1 MEARLPVTVNV
12 CHHCRM
18 SRFLFVA
25 LPLSGHLNP
34 MLAIGQ
40 ALVHSGHEVAWCGPE
55 SVLRPLVGPEVTVH
69 PTGVRTYRRPA
80 DTGMAGLAALWDGYL
95 IPFTRFTLDPVDAA
109 VTEYRPDVVVA
120 EQYALAGALVA
131 HRRGV
136 PWATVCTGAL
146 ELAPPPELP
155 GFADLVADRV
165 ATVVAMAGLPAGEPL
180 DPRFSPHLV
189 IALTSRTLSG
199 NAPLP
204 DRCVLTGAILGDRAN
219 APGFPW
225 QEWDPGRRHVLVT
238 VGTLVGHMIGDFYQR
253 MAAALAPMA
262 EQVQAVFVT
271 SGVSRDAFP
280 DNVIAADL
288 VPMLELLPRLDAV
301 VCHAGGVVHEALAH
315 GIPLVVAPVR
325 AEQVAVA
332 RQVADAGAG
341 LEVPILQ
348 ASADDLAAAVRAV
361 LDEPGYRDRARRIA
375 GEFAAA
381 GGAGTA
387 AAELVA
393 LASGVTPEVAATKAS
408 G

>member
-1 MEARLPVTVNV
+1 
-12 CHHCRM
+12 M

-55 SVLRPLVGPEVTVH
+55 SVLRPLVGPEVPVH

-95 IPFTRFTLDPVDAA
+95 VPFTRFTLDPVDAA
-109 VTEYRPDVVVA
+109 VTAYEPDVVVV

-131 HRRGV
+131 HRRGL

-155 GFADLVADRV
+155 GFADLVAHRV
-165 ATVVAMAGLPAGEPL
+165 ARLAALAGLPPAQPF

-189 IALTSRTLSG
+189 IALTTRGLTG
-199 NAPLP
+199 DAPLP
-204 DRCVLTGAILGDRAN
+204 DRCVLTGAVLGDRVN
-219 APGFPW
+219 APDFPW
-225 QEWDPGRRHVLVT
+225 HEWDPGRRHVLVT
-238 VGTLVGHMIGDFYQR
+238 VGTLVGHMIGGFYGR

-271 SGVSRDAFP
+271 SGIAVDALP

-288 VPMLELLPRLDAV
+288 VPMLDLLPKLDAV

-315 GIPLVVAPVR
+315 GVPLVVAPVR
-325 AEQVAVA
+325 AEQVAVTH
-332 RQVADAGAG
+332 QVTGAGAGIEVSILDAGAD
-341 LEVPILQ
+341 E
-348 ASADDLAAAVRAV
+348 LAAAVRAV
-361 LDEPGYRDRARRIA
+361 LDEPGYRRNAGRIA
-375 GEFAAA
+375 EEFAAA
-381 GGAGTA
+381 GGARA
-387 AAELVA
+387 AAAGLVA
-393 LASGVTPEVAATKAS
+393 LASGVAAAVAAGA
-408 G
+408 GG

>member
-1 MEARLPVTVNV
+1 
-12 CHHCRM
+12 M

-40 ALVHSGHEVAWCGPE
+40 TLVHNGHEVAWCGPE
-55 SVLRPLVGPEVTVH
+55 SVLRPLVGPDVTVH

-95 IPFTRFTLDPVDAA
+95 IPFTRFILDPVDAA
-109 VTEYRPDVVVA
+109 VTTYQPDVVVA
-120 EQYALAGALVA
+120 EQYALAGGLVA

-155 GFADLVADRV
+155 EFADLVADRV
-165 ATVVAMAGLPAGEPL
+165 AKVVAMAGLPAGEPV

-189 IALTSRTLSG
+189 IALTTRGLTG
-199 NAPLP
+199 GAPLP
-204 DRCVLTGAILGDRAN
+204 DRCVLTGAVLGDRVN
-219 APGFPW
+219 APDFPW
-225 QEWDPGRRHVLVT
+225 QVWDPDRRHVLVT
-238 VGTLVGHMIGDFYQR
+238 VGTLVGHLIGDFYQR
-253 MAAALAPMA
+253 MAAALASMA
-262 EQVQAVFVT
+262 EEVQAVFVT
-271 SGVSRDAFP
+271 SGVAGDSFP

-301 VCHAGGVVHEALAH
+301 VCHAGGVVHEALAY
-315 GIPLVVAPVR
+315 GVPLVVAPVR

-341 LEVPILQ
+341 IEVSILE
-348 ASADDLAAAVRAV
+348 ASANQLAAAVRAV
-361 LDEPGYRDRARRIA
+361 LDEPSYRRHSARIA
-375 GEFAAA
+375 DEFAAA
-381 GGAGTA
+381 GGARAA

-393 LASGVTPEVAATKAS
+393 LASGVDAAVPAKAS

>member
-1 MEARLPVTVNV
+1 
-12 CHHCRM
+12 M

-40 ALVHSGHEVAWCGPE
+40 TLVHSGHEVAWCGPE
-55 SVLRPLVGPEVTVH
+55 SVLRPLVGPHVPVY
-69 PTGVRTYRRPA
+69 PTGVRSYRRPA

-95 IPFTRFTLDPVDAA
+95 IPFTRFILDPVDAA
-109 VTEYRPDVVVA
+109 VATYQPEVVVA
-120 EQYALAGALVA
+120 EQYALAAGLVA

-165 ATVVAMAGLPAGEPL
+165 AKVVAMAGLPAGEPV

-189 IALTSRTLSG
+189 IALTTRGLLGGT
-199 NAPLP
+199 PLP
-204 DRCVLTGAILGDRAN
+204 DRCVLTGAVLGDRLN
-219 APGFPW
+219 TPDFPW
-225 QEWDPGRRHVLVT
+225 QLWDPDRRHVLVT

-253 MAAALAPMA
+253 MAAAFASMT
-262 EQVQAVFVT
+262 EEVQAVFVT
-271 SGVSRDAFP
+271 SGITGDSFP
-280 DNVIAADL
+280 DNVIAAEL
-288 VPMLELLPRLDAV
+288 VPMLDLLPRLDAV

-315 GIPLVVAPVR
+315 GVPLVVAPVR

-332 RQVADAGAG
+332 HQVADAGAG
-341 LEVPILQ
+341 IEVPILE
-348 ASADDLAAAVRAV
+348 ASADQLAAAVRAV
-361 LDEPGYRDRARRIA
+361 LDEPGYRRRAGRIA
-375 GEFAAA
+375 DEFAAA
-381 GGAGTA
+381 GGACA
-387 AAELVA
+387 AAEELVA
-393 LASGVTPEVAATKAS
+393 LASNVDVTARVS

>member
-1 MEARLPVTVNV
+1 
-12 CHHCRM
+12 M

-40 ALVHSGHEVAWCGPE
+40 ALVHNGHEVAWCGPE
-55 SVLRPLVGPEVTVH
+55 SVLRPLVGPDVTVH
-69 PTGVRTYRRPA
+69 PTGMRTYRRPA
-80 DTGMAGLAALWDGYL
+80 DTGVAGLAALWDGYL

-109 VTEYRPDVVVA
+109 VATWQPDVVVA
-120 EQYALAGALVA
+120 EQYALAGGLVA

-146 ELAPPPELP
+146 ELAPPPELT

-165 ATVVAMAGLPAGEPL
+165 AKLVAMAGLPAAESF

-189 IALTSRTLSG
+189 IALTTQGLIG
-199 NAPLP
+199 GAPLP
-204 DRCVLTGAILGDRAN
+204 DNCVLTGAVLGDRVN
-219 APGFPW
+219 APDFPW
-225 QEWDPGRRHVLVT
+225 QLWDPDRRHVLVT

-253 MAAALAPMA
+253 MAAALASMT
-262 EQVQAVFVT
+262 EEVQAVFVT
-271 SGVSRDAFP
+271 SGVAGDSFP
-280 DNVIAADL
+280 DNVIAAEL
-288 VPMLELLPRLDAV
+288 VPMLDLLPRLDAV

-315 GIPLVVAPVR
+315 GVPLVVAPVR

-332 RQVADAGAG
+332 RQVTDAGAG
-341 LEVPILQ
+341 IEVSILE
-348 ASADDLAAAVRAV
+348 ASANQLAAAVRAV
-361 LDEPGYRDRARRIA
+361 LDELSYRRHAGRIA
-375 GEFAAA
+375 DEFAAA
-381 GGAGTA
+381 GGARTA

-393 LASGVTPEVAATKAS
+393 LASDVDAVVTARAS

>member
-1 MEARLPVTVNV
+1 
-12 CHHCRM
+12 M

-40 ALVHSGHEVAWCGPE
+40 ALVHNGHEVAWCGPE
-55 SVLRPLVGPEVTVH
+55 SVLRPLVGPDVTVH
-69 PTGVRTYRRPA
+69 PTGARTYRQPA

-95 IPFTRFTLDPVDAA
+95 IPFTRFILGPVDAA
-109 VTEYRPDVVVA
+109 VRTYRPDVIVA
-120 EQYALAGALVA
+120 EQYALAGGLVA

-146 ELAPPPELP
+146 ELAPPQELS

-165 ATVVAMAGLPAGEPL
+165 AKVVAMAGLPNGESF

-189 IALTSRTLSG
+189 LALTSSG
-199 NAPLP
+199 LMGSTPLP
-204 DRCVLTGAILGDRAN
+204 DRCVLTGAVLGDRLN
-219 APGFPW
+219 TPGFPW
-225 QEWDPGRRHVLVT
+225 QVWDPDRRHVLVT
-238 VGTLVGHMIGDFYQR
+238 VGTLVGHLIGDFYQR

-262 EQVQAVFVT
+262 EEVQAVFVT
-271 SGVSRDAFP
+271 SGVAGDSFP

-288 VPMLELLPRLDAV
+288 VPMLDLLPLLDAV
-301 VCHAGGVVHEALAH
+301 VCHGGGVVHEALAY
-315 GIPLVVAPVR
+315 GVPLVVAPVR

-341 LEVPILQ
+341 IEISILG
-348 ASADDLAAAVRAV
+348 ASADQLAAAVRAV
-361 LDEPGYRDRARRIA
+361 LDEPGYRGHAGRIA
-375 GEFAAA
+375 EEFAAA
-381 GGAGTA
+381 GGASAA

-393 LASGVTPEVAATKAS
+393 LASGVEAAVSARAS
-408 G
+408 R

>member
-1 MEARLPVTVNV
+1 
-12 CHHCRM
+12 M

-40 ALVHSGHEVAWCGPE
+40 ALVHNGHEVAWCGPE
-55 SVLRPLVGPEVTVH
+55 SVLRPLVGPHVPVH

-95 IPFTRFTLDPVDAA
+95 IPFTRFILDPVDAA
-109 VTEYRPDVVVA
+109 VTAYQPDVVVA
-120 EQYALAGALVA
+120 EQYALAGGLVA

-165 ATVVAMAGLPAGEPL
+165 AKVVAMAGESV

-189 IALTSRTLSG
+189 IALTTRGLMG
-199 NAPLP
+199 GAPLP
-204 DRCVLTGAILGDRAN
+204 DRCVLTGAVLGDRLN
-219 APGFPW
+219 TPDFPW
-225 QEWDPGRRHVLVT
+225 QVWDPDRRHVLVT
-238 VGTLVGHMIGDFYQR
+238 VGTLVGHLIGDFYQR

-262 EQVQAVFVT
+262 EEVQAVFVT
-271 SGVSRDAFP
+271 SGVAGDSFP
-280 DNVIAADL
+280 DNVIAVDL
-288 VPMLELLPRLDAV
+288 VPMLDLLPRLDAV

-315 GIPLVVAPVR
+315 GVPLVVAPVR

-332 RQVADAGAG
+332 RQVVDAGAG
-341 LEVPILQ
+341 IEVSILE
-348 ASADDLAAAVRAV
+348 ASANQLAAAVRAV
-361 LDEPGYRDRARRIA
+361 LDEPGYRRQAGRIA
-375 GEFAAA
+375 DEFAAA
-381 GGAGTA
+381 GGAGA
-387 AAELVA
+387 AAAALVS
-393 LASGVTPEVAATKAS
+393 LASNVDAAVPTKVS

>member
-1 MEARLPVTVNV
+1 
-12 CHHCRM
+12 M

-40 ALVHSGHEVAWCGPE
+40 MLVHSGHEVAWCGQE
-55 SVLRPLVGPEVTVH
+55 SVLRPLVGPDVTVH
-69 PTGVRTYRRPA
+69 PTGTRLHRRPA

-95 IPFTRFTLDPVDAA
+95 VPFTRFTLDPVDAA
-109 VTEYRPDVVVA
+109 VRSYRPDVVVA
-120 EQYALAGALVA
+120 EQYALAAGLVA

-146 ELAPPPELP
+146 ELAPPPELT

-165 ATVVAMAGLPAGEPL
+165 ATVVAMAGISDGESF

-189 IALTSRTLSG
+189 LALTSAALTG
-199 NAPLP
+199 GAPLP
-204 DRCVLTGAILGDRAN
+204 ERCVLTGAVLGDRLN
-219 APGFPW
+219 APDFPW
-225 QEWDPGRRHVLVT
+225 QAWDPGRRHVLVT
-238 VGTLVGHMIGDFYQR
+238 VGTLVGHLVGDFYQR

-262 EQVQAVFVT
+262 EEVQAVFVT
-271 SGVSRDAFP
+271 SGVAGTSFP

-288 VPMLELLPRLDAV
+288 VPMLDLLPRLDAV
-301 VCHAGGVVHEALAH
+301 VSHAGGVVHEALAY
-315 GIPLVVAPVR
+315 GLPLVVAPVR

-341 LEVPILQ
+341 IEVSMLQ
-348 ASADDLAAAVRAV
+348 ASPDQLAAAVRAV
-361 LDEPGYRDRARRIA
+361 LDEPAYRHSAGRIA

-381 GGAGTA
+381 GGARAA
-387 AAELVA
+387 AAELAA
-393 LASGVTPEVAATKAS
+393 LASRVDAVEVS
-408 G
+408 R

>member
-1 MEARLPVTVNV
+1 
-12 CHHCRM
+12 M

-40 ALVHSGHEVAWCGPE
+40 VLVHNGHEVAWCGPE

-95 IPFTRFTLDPVDAA
+95 IPFTRFTLDPVDTAVAA
-109 VTEYRPDVVVA
+109 YQPDVVVA
-120 EQYALAGALVA
+120 EQYALAGGLVA

-165 ATVVAMAGLPAGEPL
+165 AKVLAMAGLPAGESF

-189 IALTSRTLSG
+189 IALTTPGLTG
-199 NAPLP
+199 GAQLP
-204 DRCVLTGAILGDRAN
+204 DRCVLTGAVLGDRVN
-219 APGFPW
+219 APDFPW
-225 QEWDPGRRHVLVT
+225 QDWDPGRRHVLVT

-253 MAAALAPMA
+253 MAAALGPMA
-262 EQVQAVFVT
+262 EEVQAVFVT
-271 SGVSRDAFP
+271 SGVPGDAFP

-288 VPMLELLPRLDAV
+288 VPMLDLLPRLDAV

-315 GIPLVVAPVR
+315 GVPLVVAPVR

-341 LEVPILQ
+341 IEVSILD
-348 ASADDLAAAVRAV
+348 ASAEELAAAVLAV
-361 LDEPGYRDRARRIA
+361 LDEPGYRHHAGRIA
-375 GEFAAA
+375 DEFTAA
-381 GGAGTA
+381 GGAGAA

-393 LASGVTPEVAATKAS
+393 LASGVEAAVAARA
-408 G
+408 GG